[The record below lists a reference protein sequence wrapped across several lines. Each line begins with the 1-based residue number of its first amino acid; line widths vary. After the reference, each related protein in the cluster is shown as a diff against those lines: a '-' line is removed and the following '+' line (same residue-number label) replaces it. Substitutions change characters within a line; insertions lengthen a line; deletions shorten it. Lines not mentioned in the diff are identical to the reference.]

1 MGKGSLDTL
10 KRTLQ
15 ERLAYSEQ
23 DNQARCNLFNR
34 EDGPQGGGLQASL
47 LVFASHSVTPKLIL
61 MLRSPIMH
69 AVSTG

>member
-23 DNQARCNLFNR
+23 DNQARCNLFNK
-34 EDGPQGGGLQASL
+34 EGGLQASL